1 MSSDSKDG
9 GIADLR
15 PLAESR
21 AKEQKA
27 WYWYDWANSAYFTTI
42 LTVLFGPYM
51 IAITKKAAPN
61 CHTDGC
67 VEKIDVL
74 GVGIAA
80 GSLGG
85 YLVTFSTLLGALV
98 LPLVGA
104 IVDRSPRKKLH
115 MAVYAWIGSIFAGS
129 LYFMTGDKWQ
139 IGAVAIVVSNIMVGC
154 SLVSYS
160 AILVD
165 IAYEDERDRVSS
177 RGWAFGY
184 LGGGLLLAI
193 NLVMVLMHKKLG
205 MTEGFSVRLAMLSAA
220 LWWAVFTVIPFLKLR
235 NRPPRHVVAA
245 EGTLIQR
252 SFGQLA
258 ETFRDMKNFPVTL
271 TFLLAYLFYNDG
283 IQTVIG
289 TAAVY
294 GEEELNLGKSVL
306 IGTILLVQFV
316 AFGGALLFGK
326 LAETRGSIVLIRR
339 GVVLWMGVVIVG
351 FFLPANQPIMFMLL
365 AVAIGIVMG
374 GTQALSR
381 SFFSLLIPRGRE
393 GEYFSL
399 YQALERGTSWFGS
412 LVFYLMYQLT
422 GSYRP
427 SIIALI
433 VFFGLGTW
441 LLAKV
446 DAQKGIR
453 EAGNSVPQVL

>member
-1 MSSDSKDG
+1 MTG
-9 GIADLR
+9 TANLE
-15 PLAESR
+15 PLAR
-21 AKEQKA
+21 AKEQRA

-51 IAITKKAAPN
+51 IEIVKRAAPD
-61 CHTDGC
+61 CHPKGC
-67 VEKIDVL
+67 VEKIDIL

-85 YLVTFSTLLGALV
+85 FLITLSTLVGALV

-104 IVDRSPRKKLH
+104 IVDRSSRKTLH
-115 MAVYAWIGSIFAGS
+115 MAVYAWIGSLFAAS
-129 LYFMTGDKWQ
+129 LYFMTGDRWQ

-160 AILVD
+160 ALLVD
-165 IAYEDERDRVSS
+165 ISTEDERDRVSS

-184 LGGGLLLAI
+184 FGGGLLLAI
-193 NLVMVLMHKKLG
+193 NLVMVLMHRTFG
-205 MTEGFSVRLAMLSAA
+205 MSEAYAVRLAMLSAA
-220 LWWAVFTVIPFLKLR
+220 LWWAGFTFIPFLGIR
-235 NRPPRHVVAA
+235 NRPPRHVVEA
-245 EGTLIQR
+245 EGTLFQR
-252 SFGQLA
+252 SFGQLR
-258 ETFRDMKNFPVTL
+258 ETFRDMKNYPVTMM
-271 TFLLAYLFYNDG
+271 FLLAYLFYNDG

-294 GEEELNLGKSVL
+294 GDEELGLSQTVL
-306 IGTILLVQFV
+306 IATILLVQFV

-326 LAETRGSIVLIRR
+326 LAEKHGSILLIRR
-339 GVVLWMGVVIVG
+339 GVMLWMVVVVLG
-351 FFLPANQPIMFMLL
+351 FFLPKEQPIAFLAL

-412 LVFYLMYQLT
+412 LVFYLMFQLF

-433 VFFGLGTW
+433 VFFALGGW

-446 DAQKGIR
+446 DPQRGIAD
-453 EAGNSVPQVL
+453 AGNLAPVVI

>member
-1 MSSDSKDG
+1 MTDNPAQPA
-9 GIADLR
+9 GIANLE
-15 PLAESR
+15 PLAR
-21 AKEQKA
+21 QQEQKA

-51 IAITKKAAPN
+51 IEIVKNAAPD
-61 CHTDGC
+61 CEPKGC
-67 VEKIDVL
+67 VEKIDIL

-85 YLVTFSTLLGALV
+85 FLVVISTVIGALV

-115 MAVYAWIGSIFAGS
+115 MAVYAWIGSIFAAS
-129 LYFMTGDKWQ
+129 LYFMTGDRWQ
-139 IGAVAIVVSNIMVGC
+139 IGAVAIIVSNIMVGC

-160 AILVD
+160 ALLVD
-165 IAYEDERDRVSS
+165 ISTEDERDRVSS

-184 LGGGLLLAI
+184 FGGGLLLAL
-193 NLVMVLMHKKLG
+193 NLVLVLMHETFGL
-205 MTEGFSVRLAMLSAA
+205 TEGHAVRLAMLSAA
-220 LWWAVFTVIPFLKLR
+220 LWWAGFTLIPFLKIK
-235 NRPPRHVVAA
+235 NRPPANVVHA
-245 EGTLIQR
+245 EGSLMQR
-252 SFGQLA
+252 SFGQLRG
-258 ETFRDMKNFPVTL
+258 TFRDMKNYPVTL

-294 GEEELNLGKSVL
+294 GDEELGLSQEVL
-306 IGTILLVQFV
+306 IATILLVQFV

-326 LAETRGSIVLIRR
+326 LAESRGSITLIRR
-339 GVVLWMGVVIVG
+339 GVLLWMGVVVLG
-351 FFLPANQPIMFMLL
+351 FFLPKEQPIAFLAL

-412 LVFYLMYQLT
+412 LAFYLMFQLF

-433 VFFGLGTW
+433 VFFGLGAFF
-441 LLAKV
+441 LSRI
-446 DAQKGIR
+446 DARKGIE
-453 EAGNSVPQVL
+453 EAGNAVPVVV

>member
-1 MSSDSKDG
+1 VSIG
-9 GIADLR
+9 DLS
-15 PLAESR
+15 PLAR
-21 AKEQKA
+21 RKEQRA

-42 LTVLFGPYM
+42 VTVLFGPYM
-51 IAITKKAAPN
+51 IAVAREAAPE
-61 CHTDGC
+61 CDEPGC
-67 VEKIDVL
+67 VQTIDIL

-85 YLVTFSTLLGALV
+85 YLVTFSTLVGALV
-98 LPLVGA
+98 LPVIGA
-104 IVDRSPRKKLH
+104 IVDRSPRKRLH

-129 LYFMTGDKWQ
+129 LYLMTGDNWQ

-165 IAYEDERDRVSS
+165 ISTEDERDRVSS

-184 LGGGLLLAI
+184 LGGGLLLAL
-193 NLVMVLMHKKLG
+193 NLVLVLMHESFGL
-205 MTEGFSVRLAMLSAA
+205 TEGHAVRIAMLSAA
-220 LWWAVFTVIPFLKLR
+220 VWWGLFTFIPFFGIKD
-235 NRPPRHVVAA
+235 RPPRAEVAV
-245 EGTLIQR
+245 EGTLMRR

-258 ETFRDMKNFPVTL
+258 DTFRDMRNYPVTL

-283 IQTVIG
+283 IQTVIV

-294 GEEELNLGKSVL
+294 GEEQLGLSTSIM

-316 AFGGALLFGK
+316 AFAGALLFGR
-326 LAETRGSIVLIRR
+326 LAERYGSLRLIRA
-339 GVVLWMGVVIVG
+339 GVYLWMGVVAVG
-351 FFLPANQPIMFMLL
+351 FFLPREQPLLFLLL
-365 AVAIGIVMG
+365 AVLIGIVLG

-381 SFFSLLIPRGRE
+381 SFFSLLIPAGRE
-393 GEYFSL
+393 GEYFAL

-412 LVFYLMYQLT
+412 LVFYLVYQFT

-427 SIIALI
+427 AILALI
-433 VFFGLGTW
+433 AFFALGAFF
-441 LLAKV
+441 LARV
-446 DAQKGIR
+446 DADRGIR
-453 EAGNSVPQVL
+453 EAGNRVPATL

>member
-1 MSSDSKDG
+1 MNRGKRRAGGTPSS
-9 GIADLR
+9 
-15 PLAESR
+15 P
-21 AKEQKA
+21 EQRA

-51 IAITKKAAPN
+51 IAIVENAAPD
-61 CHTDGC
+61 CGTPGC
-67 VEKIDVL
+67 VETIDVL

-98 LPLVGA
+98 LPVVGA
-104 IVDRSPRKKLH
+104 IVDRSPRKRLH
-115 MAVYAWIGSIFAGS
+115 LAVYAWIGSIFAGS
-129 LYFMTGDKWQ
+129 LYLMTGDNWQ

-160 AILVD
+160 ALLVD
-165 IAYEDERDRVSS
+165 VSTEEERDRVSS

-184 LGGGLLLAI
+184 LGGGLLLVL
-193 NLVMVLMHKKLG
+193 NLVLVQGHELFGLSQGHA
-205 MTEGFSVRLAMLSAA
+205 VRLAMLSAA
-220 LWWAVFTVIPFLKLR
+220 IWWGGFTFIPFLRLKD
-235 NRPPRHVVAA
+235 RPPRHEVAV
-245 EGTLIQR
+245 EGTLLQR

-258 ETFRDMKNFPVTL
+258 DTFRDMRNYPTTL

-294 GEEELNLGKSVL
+294 GERELGLETTTL
-306 IGTILLVQFV
+306 IATILLVQFV
-316 AFGGALLFGK
+316 AVAGALLFGK
-326 LAETRGSIVLIRR
+326 LAQRHGSLRLIRA
-339 GVVLWMGVVIVG
+339 GVLAWMGVIAVG
-351 FFLPANQPIMFMLL
+351 FFLPPEQPLLFFGL
-365 AVAIGIVMG
+365 AVLIGLVMG

-381 SFFSLLIPRGRE
+381 SFFSLLIPPGRE

-412 LVFYLMYQLT
+412 LVFYLMFQLT

-427 SIIALI
+427 SILALL
-433 VFFGLGTW
+433 VFFALGAFF
-441 LLAKV
+441 LARV
-446 DAQKGIR
+446 DAERGVR
-453 EAGNSVPQVL
+453 EAGNRVPSTL